1 MTSKPVLL
9 MSLCVLALPAWAVQ
23 RYQAAGLVLSVDL
36 AHGAVVVSE
45 DSIPGYMEAMVM
57 EYHVGDA
64 HALAGLRPGLK
75 INFTLVV
82 GKSSSYIR
90 DIHVLA
96 YDSVERDPAQAR
108 RLSILDRALGGSANS
123 DVSIEKGGTVPDFAL
138 VDQNN
143 RPVSLSQFEGK
154 VVAITFIYTS
164 CPLPDYC
171 FRMSTNFAALQK
183 RFRDRLGRDLIL
195 LSITFD
201 PDHDRPEV
209 LAKYA
214 EAWKPDPDGWRF
226 LTGPMASIKQVC
238 GMFGMNFWPDEGLL
252 THSLHTVIVD
262 RKRKLVANIEG
273 NQFSSRQL
281 GDLVEVTLK

>member
-1 MTSKPVLL
+1 MTCKPVLL
-9 MSLCVLALPAWAVQ
+9 VSLLALALPAWAVQ
-23 RYQAAGLVLSVDL
+23 RYQAAGLVLSVDS
-36 AHGAVVVSE
+36 AHGVVVVSE
-45 DSIPGYMEAMVM
+45 DSIPGYMEAMAM
-57 EYHVGDA
+57 EYHVRDL

-82 GKSSSYIR
+82 GKSSSDIR

-96 YDSVERDPAQAR
+96 YESVERDPAQVR
-108 RLSILDRALGGSANS
+108 RLSILDKALGGANS
-123 DVSIEKGGTVPDFAL
+123 SLRIEKGETVPDFAL

-143 RPVSLSQFEGK
+143 RPVSLAQFEGK

-171 FRMSTNFAALQK
+171 FRMSTNFGALQK

-195 LSITFD
+195 LSISFD

-214 EAWKPDPDGWRF
+214 ESWKPDPEGWRF
-226 LTGPMASIKQVC
+226 LTGPMASIRQVC
-238 GMFGMNFWPDEGLL
+238 DMFGMNFWPDEGLL

-262 RKRKLVANIEG
+262 RQRKLVANIEG
-273 NQFSSRQL
+273 NQFTARQL
-281 GDLVEVTLK
+281 GDLVEVALK